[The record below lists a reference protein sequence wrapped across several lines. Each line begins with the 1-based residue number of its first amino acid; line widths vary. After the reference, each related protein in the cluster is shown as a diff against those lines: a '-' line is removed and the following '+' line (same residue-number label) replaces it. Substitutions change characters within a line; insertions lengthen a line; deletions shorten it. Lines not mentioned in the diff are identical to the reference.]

1 MQYKVN
7 LTKKA
12 VKQLKKLDK
21 HIAREIYN
29 WIVDNLDGCTNPR
42 QHGKGLVGDRSGEW
56 RYRVGNYRIIATIHD
71 DIVTIEV
78 FQIEHR
84 STVYK
89 LKR

>member
-56 RYRVGNYRIIATIHD
+56 
-71 DIVTIEV
+71 
-78 FQIEHR
+78 
-84 STVYK
+84 
-89 LKR
+89 

>member
-21 HIAREIYN
+21 HIAREIYD
-29 WIVDNLDGCTNPR
+29 WISTNLEGCTNPR
-42 QHGKGLVGDRSGEW
+42 QHGKGLVGDHSGEW
-56 RYRVGNYRIIATIHD
+56 RYRIRNYRIIATIHD
-71 DIVTIEV
+71 NIVTIEI

>member
-21 HIAREIYN
+21 HTAREIYN